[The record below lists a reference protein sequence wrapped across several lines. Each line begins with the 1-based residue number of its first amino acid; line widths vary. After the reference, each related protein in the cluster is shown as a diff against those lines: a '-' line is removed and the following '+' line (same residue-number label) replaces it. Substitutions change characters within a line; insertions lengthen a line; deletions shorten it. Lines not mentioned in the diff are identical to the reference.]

1 MTTPATKSRNL
12 WPDFGLDDL
21 VTPSNILKD
30 QAAYLS
36 EKTQNVVIAQVKS
49 QPMLVPAYLEGD
61 ILTGI
66 RHEFQLVAPALQNYQ
81 YKLFHLVQGVRPYP
95 LTLTFR
101 GKDYDIKTEADFIKS
116 LENIFSDLETVN
128 IIKSLVSQ
136 SK

>member
-1 MTTPATKSRNL
+1 MTNSNPKSRNL
-12 WPDFGLDDL
+12 WPDFGVDDL
-21 VTPSNILKD
+21 VTPSNILKE
-30 QAAYLS
+30 QATYLS
-36 EKTQNVVIAQVKS
+36 EKTNNVVIAQVKS

-66 RHEFQLVAPALQNYQ
+66 KHEFLLVAPALQNYQ

-101 GKDYDIKTEADFIKS
+101 GKDYEIKNEAEFIKS
-116 LENIFSDLETVN
+116 LENIFSDIESVN
-128 IIKSLVSQ
+128 IIKSLISQ